1 MVLHK
6 IQFLFVS
13 GILQN
18 KLNCCK
24 MFIFFIFLLTDC
36 SDPLIHCWDFIPIQT
51 KPNHTKLM
59 GVDQIS
65 QFLPNFA
72 ISTKFHNFG
81 QISQLRHSFIISAQ
95 IHTFFF
101 YKTSTKV
108 HNWYQISQYWPNYT
122 IFTISFLI
130 ESVPL
135 IN

>member
-95 IHTFFF
+95 IHTF

>member
-101 YKTSTKV
+101 TKLR
-108 HNWYQISQYWPNYT
+108 QK
-122 IFTISFLI
+122 FTIDTKSHNIDQIIQFL
-130 ESVPL
+130 PFL
-135 IN
+135 F